1 MIRFTY
7 QKLHLNL
14 ISIAVRRQ
22 TVKVKR
28 LFLPPCDERR
38 STNKTPF
45 FQQSLL
51 PVTREMVYIDSFVI
65 GQE

>member
-38 STNKTPF
+38 STNKNPF
-45 FQQSLL
+45 FSSL
-51 PVTREMVYIDSFVI
+51 YC
-65 GQE
+65 Q